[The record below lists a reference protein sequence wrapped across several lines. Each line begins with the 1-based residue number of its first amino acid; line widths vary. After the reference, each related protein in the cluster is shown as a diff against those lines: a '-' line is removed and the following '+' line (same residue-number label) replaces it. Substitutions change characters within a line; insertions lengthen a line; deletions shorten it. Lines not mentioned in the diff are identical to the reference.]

1 MEELNKVYWR
11 GIEELTND
19 VEFVKNA
26 EKEFAHDLPENK
38 SGDENNRRDFLKLMG
53 FSVAAASLV
62 ACEAPIKKAIPFL
75 NKPENLDPSIP
86 NYYASTF
93 FEAGDYASVVVKTRE
108 GRPIKIEGNT
118 LSSIS
123 KGKTSAKAQA
133 SILSLYDGQRYQ
145 SFMQSK
151 KAVKMADA
159 DKIIKQKLST
169 AQNVRILSSTII
181 SPSTKA
187 IIKEFKEKYE
197 STKLVTYDSLSQYG
211 LTQAHKESFGVEAVP
226 SYDFSK
232 AKVIVSFG
240 CDFLGTWISPVEFS
254 GQYAQMRKLNSKEHK
269 EAKMSKHFQFEARM
283 SMTGANAD
291 IRVPVKPSQEI
302 SLLAVLYDKIKGTDA
317 KAKDAAAE
325 VALQKAAK
333 ELLEAKGESL
343 VVSGSNDENVQTV
356 VAAINNELGNYGAT
370 IDITTPL
377 NTFQGNDKAVNALI
391 DDIKNGGVDA
401 IIFYGVNPVYDH
413 PRGEEL
419 KAALSKVGLKISFAS
434 QPDETTDL
442 CDFVCPDNHYL
453 ESWGDAEPR
462 KGHYSLTQ
470 PTITPIFSTRQ
481 AQESLLIWAG
491 NNKSYYDYLRAFLNK
506 DLFKKQNKYK
516 SFDNFFTGILHDGV
530 LVTTGAT
537 ALVVDNKDTDTE
549 PKKEE
554 KDAKKDEKP
563 AKKADKFEGS
573 ADSAVAELKKFTDG
587 GLEITTYQKVSLG
600 NGAYANNPWLQEMP
614 DPITKACWGNYA
626 SMSPKTA
633 KEKGVANGDVVKVT
647 AGKTSFEVPVL
658 LQPGQ
663 ADNSIAV
670 AVGYGRKI
678 SGKVGTNVGAN
689 VFPLTAKEYDSASI
703 SKTDKTEEVAQTQ
716 THNTIMGRSII
727 QEASLSDYKEKSNA
741 GRIYPHI
748 SSADGKHYTPYEV
761 TLWKGHQYHN
771 HSWGL
776 VIDLNSCTGCSA
788 CTVACQIEN
797 NVPVVGK
804 KEVLMR
810 REMHWIRID
819 RYYSSEENA
828 VSFGDLEKE
837 AANPQVTFMPMMCQH
852 CNNAPCETVCPV
864 LATTHSSEGLNQMAY
879 NRCIG
884 TRYCANNCPYKVRRF
899 NWFHYAEDDRFTD
912 VNYVQTSDLG
922 RMVINPDVTVRSR
935 GVMEKCSLCVQRIQ
949 AGKLQAKKDKR
960 QVKDGEIKTACQ
972 QVCPT
977 DAITFGDM
985 NDTESQISKALG
997 ISKEVKKGEHGH
1009 ADETVYSM
1017 KEPRAYHVLE
1027 EINVKPQVSYLTKI
1041 RNNDK
1046 KAKAAKGHSDHKEHK
1061 EEKGGH

>member
-1 MEELNKVYWR
+1 MEELNKVYWK

-19 VEFVKNA
+19 VEFVKHA
-26 EKEFAHDLPENK
+26 EKEFPQDLPETK
-38 SGDENNRRDFLKLMG
+38 QGEENNRRDFLKLMG

-86 NYYASTF
+86 NYYASTY

-108 GRPIKIEGNT
+108 GRPIKIEGNS
-118 LSSIS
+118 LSTIS
-123 KGKTSAKAQA
+123 KGKTSARAQA
-133 SILSLYDGQRYQ
+133 SILNLYDGQRYQ
-145 SFMQSK
+145 SFMQAK
-151 KAVKMADA
+151 KPAKMQDVDKLVK
-159 DKIIKQKLST
+159 DKLKAASNI
-169 AQNVRILSSTII
+169 RILSSTII

-187 IIKEFKEKYE
+187 IVKEFKETYS
-197 STKLVTYDSLSQYG
+197 STKHVTYDSLSQYG
-211 LTQAHKESFGVEAVP
+211 LTQAHKEGFGIEAVP

-291 IRVPVKPSQEI
+291 FRVPVKASQEI
-302 SLLAVLYDKIKGTDA
+302 TLLATLYSKLKGTDA
-317 KAKDAAAE
+317 KAKDANVE

-343 VVSGSNDENVQTV
+343 VVSGSNDTNAQIL
-356 VAAINNELGNYGAT
+356 VAAINNELGNYSAT

-377 NTFQGNDKAVNALI
+377 NTYQGNEKQVNDLI
-391 DDIKNGGVDA
+391 DDIKSGGVDA

-481 AQESLLIWAG
+481 AQESLLIWSG
-491 NNKSYYDYLRAFLNK
+491 SDKPYYDYLRTFLSK
-506 DLFKKQNKYK
+506 DLFKKQTKYK
-516 SFDNFFTGILHDGV
+516 GFDNFFTGILHDGV
-530 LVTTGAT
+530 LVTSGA
-537 ALVVDNKDTDTE
+537 AAIVENDEVKKDDKE
-549 PKKEE
+549 AKKE
-554 KDAKKDEKP
+554 DKP
-563 AKKADKFEGS
+563 VKKAGKFEGDAES
-573 ADSAVAELKKFTDG
+573 AIVKVNEYKDG
-587 GLEITTYQKVSLG
+587 GLEIITYQKVSLG

-614 DPITKACWGNYA
+614 DPITKACWANYA

-633 KEKGVANGDVVKVT
+633 KEKGLSNGDVVKVT
-647 AGKTSFEVPVL
+647 AGKTSFEAPVL

-663 ADNSIAV
+663 ADNTIAV
-670 AVGYGRKI
+670 AVGYGRKV
-678 SGKVGTNVGAN
+678 SGKVGTNIGAN
-689 VFPLTAKEYDSASI
+689 VFPLTAKAYESASI
-703 SKTDKTEEVAQTQ
+703 SKTDKTDEIAQTQ

-727 QEASLSDYKEKSNA
+727 QEASLSDYKAKPNA

-748 SSADGKHYTPYEV
+748 SSADGKSYKPYDV

-819 RYYSSEENA
+819 RYYSSPEGA
-828 VSFGDLEKE
+828 TSFGDLEKE
-837 AANPQVTFMPMMCQH
+837 AVNPEVTFMPMMCQH

-922 RMVINPDVTVRSR
+922 KMVINPDVTVRSR

-985 NDTESQISKALG
+985 NDMESKISKALG
-997 ISKEVKKGEHGH
+997 ITKEVKKGEHGH

-1046 KAKAAKGHSDHKEHK
+1046 KSKAEKGH
-1061 EEKGGH
+1061 GGHEGGH